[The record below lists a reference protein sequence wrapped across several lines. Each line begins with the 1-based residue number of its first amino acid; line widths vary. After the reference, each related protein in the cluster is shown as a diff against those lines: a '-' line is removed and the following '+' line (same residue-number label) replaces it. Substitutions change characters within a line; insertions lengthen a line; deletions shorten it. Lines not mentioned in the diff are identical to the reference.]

1 MIAQAQATYDKLVA
15 RVQTLTEL
23 LVEASAMLNH
33 TQCYVHDKGACRAC
47 RLENEIKAE
56 IGE

>member
-1 MIAQAQATYDKLVA
+1 MIAEAHATYDELVA

-33 TQCYVHDKGACRAC
+33 TQCFVHDRGACPAC
-47 RLENEIKAE
+47 RLESEIKQE

>member
-1 MIAQAQATYDKLVA
+1 MSAIQASYYELAE

-33 TQCYVHDKGACRAC
+33 TQCYVHDKGACPAC
-47 RLENEIKAE
+47 QLESEIKQE